1 MNTKNWSDSD
11 DSFEKGRQFENYV
24 RNCLFPEKNFELL
37 KYPGYYRN
45 ESCKFDPS
53 CQDPDFMFRD
63 RKTNKVFYVEAKF
76 RKYYYGD
83 IVWTYREQLSRYQ
96 AIGREIPTF
105 IILGLGDRPM
115 YPILLTLIPI
125 AEAKYVAFFRRYI
138 MNFVIP
144 LNQDISANTLWQLER
159 GGDRW

>member
-1 MNTKNWSDSD
+1 
-11 DSFEKGRQFENYV
+11 
-24 RNCLFPEKNFELL
+24 
-37 KYPGYYRN
+37 
-45 ESCKFDPS
+45 
-53 CQDPDFMFRD
+53 MFRD
-63 RKTNKVFYVEAKF
+63 RKTNKVFYFEAKF